1 MHDPLSKDLAAVAR
15 IDVVP
20 QILAVVSQLTG
31 MGFAAVARV
40 TSERW
45 LACAVR
51 DELGFGLVPGGE
63 LELHSTICNEIRQS
77 GKLVV
82 IDHVA
87 EDQTFCA
94 HPTPRQYGFE
104 SYISVP
110 IFRPDGEFFGT
121 LCALDPKPA
130 AVDTPQ
136 TIATFRL
143 FADLIGFHLDA
154 QDRLASSEAA
164 LSDAN
169 QSAELREQFI
179 AVLGHDLRNP
189 LSSIDAG
196 ARLLE
201 RMVDDEKAAPIIAV
215 LRRSASRM
223 AGLIGNM
230 LDFSRGRLGGG
241 IPVRRTL
248 EAGLGET
255 LSQIV
260 AELRSV
266 RPDRVIDVDLALHSP
281 VYCDAARMAQL
292 FSNLLGNALT
302 HGAPEVPV
310 KVSARVENGVF
321 ELSVANGGP
330 AISPEAVA
338 HIFQPF
344 KRNSASSA
352 PQGGLG
358 LGLFIASEI
367 ARAHDATLEFTS
379 DPGDTR
385 FVLRMRAEGPGRQ
398 ETQTRANAGALVTQ

>member
-20 QILAVVSQLTG
+20 QILAVVTQLTG

-51 DELGFGLVPGGE
+51 DELSFGLAPGGE
-63 LELHSTICNEIRQS
+63 LELRTTICNEIRQS
-77 GKLVV
+77 GQIVV
-82 IDHVA
+82 IDHVS
-87 EDQTFCA
+87 EDRVFCA

-110 IFRPDGEFFGT
+110 IFRPGGEFFGT

-130 AVDTPQ
+130 SVNTAQ
-136 TIATFRL
+136 TVATFKL
-143 FADLIGFHLDA
+143 FADLVGFHLDA

-164 LSDAN
+164 LSDASE
-169 QSAELREQFI
+169 SAELRERFI

-201 RMVDDEKAAPIIAV
+201 RMVDDGKAAPIIAV
-215 LRRSASRM
+215 IKRSAARM
-223 AGLIGNM
+223 AGLIGHM

-248 EAGLGET
+248 ETGLGET

-260 AELRSV
+260 AELQSV
-266 RPDRVIDVDLALHSP
+266 RPDRVIDVELDLHTP
-281 VYCDAARMAQL
+281 VYCDGARIAQL

-302 HGAPEVPV
+302 HGAPELPV
-310 KVSARVENGVF
+310 KVRARTEKGMF

-330 AISPEAVA
+330 AIPPEAVE

-344 KRNSASSA
+344 KRSSVPSSA
-352 PQGGLG
+352 PGLG

-367 ARAHDATLEFTS
+367 ARAHEATLEFTS
-379 DPGDTR
+379 QPDDTR
-385 FVLRMRAEGPGRQ
+385 FVLRMPTGRLAALP
-398 ETQTRANAGALVTQ
+398 TAGC

>member
-1 MHDPLSKDLAAVAR
+1 MHDPLSKDLATVAR

-20 QILAVVSQLTG
+20 QILAVVGQLTG

-51 DELGFGLVPGGE
+51 DELGFGLAPGGE
-63 LELHSTICNEIRQS
+63 LELHTTICNEIRQS
-77 GKLVV
+77 GRVV
-82 IDHVA
+82 AIDHVS
-87 EDQTFCA
+87 EDQGFCG

-110 IFRPDGEFFGT
+110 IFRPGGEFFGT

-130 AVDTPQ
+130 TVNTPQ
-136 TIATFRL
+136 TVATFRL

-154 QDRLASSEAA
+154 QDQLASSEAA
-164 LSDAN
+164 LSEAN
-169 QSAELREQFI
+169 ESAELRERFI

-201 RMVDDEKAAPIIAV
+201 RMVEDGKAKPIVAV
-215 LRRSASRM
+215 IRRSASRM
-223 AGLIGNM
+223 AGLIANM

-241 IPVRRTL
+241 IPVRRTF
-248 EAGLGET
+248 ESGLGET

-260 AELRSV
+260 AELQSV
-266 RPDRVIDVDLALHSP
+266 RPDRVIEVDLALDTP
-281 VYCDAARMAQL
+281 VYCDGARMAQL

-302 HGAPEVPV
+302 HGAAEIPV
-310 KVSARVENGVF
+310 KVRARTENGVF

-330 AISPEAVA
+330 AIAPEAVE

-344 KRNSASSA
+344 KRSSLPA
-352 PQGGLG
+352 TGQGLG
-358 LGLFIASEI
+358 LGLFIAAEI
-367 ARAHDATLEFTS
+367 ARAHEATLDFTS
-379 DPGDTR
+379 QPDDTR
-385 FVLRMRAEGPGRQ
+385 FVLRMRADGPQREAADPGSRQ
-398 ETQTRANAGALVTQ
+398 SYLAAR